1 MLTGIELYI
10 AIQAAGL
17 VFGPILQDLAK
28 DAAKG
33 FAEDFCKDSLKS
45 VFSGKGDGA
54 KAAAKA
60 LKEFLYEFEQELV
73 GADLNEAEQKGYA
86 ESLKQ
91 FTKEPQVRKAIG
103 AALVDV
109 NESVDFKTLAENW
122 DALGLKR
129 LPDDFSW
136 AKLCRRY
143 QNKARSILNEF
154 KELREALE
162 AENIQGIHNTLQTST
177 PVAPGFDTSRYREG
191 LLKRYQNLKLES
203 LDSGGAIH
211 NHIHLTKIFVEQN
224 VRDCQ
229 QFNPR
234 IHELPKDRLSAL
246 RDKGMAKNELS
257 EAEMEK
263 LRWDY
268 FDQSARGVLEAL
280 QGSDERLF
288 VVLGDPGSGKSVL
301 LEYLALVWANRT
313 TVERDKELLPLLV
326 ELKAYARHRETCK
339 SLLEYFHQAP
349 DSCGQLDQHELHQ
362 LLERDGGWFLL
373 DGLDEIFDEAVR
385 ASVVQ
390 EIVNI
395 ATRYPKARFVVTSR
409 VIGYQQQ
416 TLSDAGFSH
425 FMLQDLEPKQIE
437 YFIQQWHDLA
447 YADEVERV
455 HKRER
460 LRKAVDKS
468 HSIKELAQNPLML
481 TMMALLN
488 RHQPLPDDRVDLYEQ
503 TSRLLLH
510 QWDAEKALPTG
521 EDLPLY
527 HKQAMLRAI
536 AYKMQTNP
544 GGLAGNAI
552 AVQELEN
559 TLTHYLQEQGFSE
572 PRRTAASLIEQ
583 LRERNFILCVLGD
596 DLFAFVHRTFLEYFC
611 ASAFLWKFEKE
622 RTLTLEELQS
632 QTFDA
637 HWHHE
642 KWHEVLRLITG
653 QIAIGNPEHAGKL
666 IQSLMNKE
674 NVDNEFTPLI
684 LAAECLGEVRNRGA
698 IGALDAQLLDEL
710 KKLSVPYPTEQGDNL
725 EDGEIA
731 RIYRF
736 TAKVLQTISL
746 IWSDTPATAQWLR
759 EVVIQQTT
767 DMRWPAV
774 DILALDWSDDPHTL
788 PFLQERAINDESWAV
803 RDSAISG
810 LADYWIDDPETIS
823 ILQDRAQNDE
833 DNYVRRVSA
842 RRLAQG
848 WPDNSEVQAFL
859 AELKK
864 QQPNLFKV

>member
-1 MLTGIELYI
+1 
-10 AIQAAGL
+10 
-17 VFGPILQDLAK
+17 LAK
-28 DAAKG
+28 EAAKG

-45 VFSGKGDGA
+45 VFSGRGDGA
-54 KAAAKA
+54 EAAAKA

-91 FTKEPQVRKAIG
+91 FTKEPEVRKTIG
-103 AALVDV
+103 AALVDM
-109 NESVDFKTLAENW
+109 NQSVDFKTLAEKW

-154 KELREALE
+154 DELREALK
-162 AENIQGIHNTLQTST
+162 AENAQDTRDAAERLAGL
-177 PVAPGFDTSRYREG
+177 APGFDTSRYRDG

-211 NHIHLTKIFVEQN
+211 NPIHLTRIFVEQN

-246 RDKGMAKNELS
+246 RDRGMAKNELS
-257 EAEMEK
+257 EAKMER
-263 LRWDY
+263 LRRDY

-280 QGSDERLF
+280 RSSEERLF

-301 LEYLALVWANRT
+301 LEYLALVWANLT
-313 TVERDKELLPLLV
+313 TIERDKASLPLLV
-326 ELKAYARHRETCK
+326 ELKAYARHRENCK

-349 DSCGQLDQHELHQ
+349 DGCGQLDQHELHQ

-390 EIVNI
+390 EIVNLS
-395 ATRYPKARFVVTSR
+395 TRYPEARFVVTSR

-416 TLSDAGFSH
+416 KLSDAHFRH

-437 YFIQQWHDLA
+437 DFIQRWHDLA
-447 YADEVERV
+447 YADEAERV

-460 LRKAVDKS
+460 LRKAVNNS
-468 HSIKELAQNPLML
+468 RPIKELAQNPLML

-510 QWDAEKALPTG
+510 QWDAEKALPGG

-552 AVQELEN
+552 AVHELED
-559 TLTHYLQEQGFSE
+559 TLAQYLQEQGFSE
-572 PRRTAASLIEQ
+572 PRRTAANLIEQ

-622 RTLTLEELQS
+622 RTLTLEELQA

-637 HWHHE
+637 HWQDE

-653 QIAIGNPEHAGKL
+653 QIAIGNPEHAAQL
-666 IQSLMNKE
+666 IQSLMIKE
-674 NVDNEFTPLI
+674 NVDNEFIPFI
-684 LAAECLGEVRNRGA
+684 LAAGCLGEVRNRGA

-710 KKLSVPYPTEQGDNL
+710 KNLSVLKPPKEGGDERRRVYQRN
-725 EDGEIA
+725 A
-731 RIYRF
+731 R
-736 TAKVLQTISL
+736 AVQVISL
-746 IWSDTPATAQWLR
+746 TWSATPTIAQWLR
-759 EVVIQQTT
+759 EIAIQQNEG
-767 DMRWPAV
+767 MRCLALN
-774 DILALDWSDDPHTL
+774 ILARDWSDEPHTL
-788 PFLQERAINDESWAV
+788 PFLQERTTKDEYW
-803 RDSAISG
+803 
-810 LADYWIDDPETIS
+810 LARHILMENLHRHWLDDPTTIS
-823 ILQDRAQNDE
+823 IIQDRAQNDE
-833 DNYVRRVSA
+833 DDTVRLSAAMRLNY
-842 RRLAQG
+842 G
-848 WPDNSEVQAFL
+848 WPNNSAVQAFL

-864 QQPNLFKV
+864 EQPDLFDE

>member
-10 AIQAAGL
+10 AAQAAGI
-17 VFGPILQDLAK
+17 VFGPILNDLAK

-45 VFSGKGDGA
+45 VFSGRGDGA

-73 GADLNEAEQKGYA
+73 GADLDEEEQKGYA

-91 FTKEPQVRKAIG
+91 FTREPEVRKTIG

-109 NESVDFKTLAENW
+109 NESVDFKTLAEKW

-154 KELREALE
+154 TELRDALE
-162 AENIQGIHNTLQTST
+162 AENAQDTRDATQRLAGL
-177 PVAPGFDTSRYREG
+177 APGFDTSRYRDG

-234 IHELPKDRLSAL
+234 IHELPKDRLSVL

-263 LRWDY
+263 LRRDY
-268 FDQSARGVLEAL
+268 FGQSARGVLEAL
-280 QGSDERLF
+280 RRTDERLF

-326 ELKAYARHRETCK
+326 ELKAYARHRKDCQ
-339 SLLEYFHQAP
+339 SLLGYFHQAP
-349 DSCGQLDQHELHQ
+349 DGCGQLDQHELHQ
-362 LLERDGGWFLL
+362 VLERDGGWFLL

-390 EIVNI
+390 EIANL

-409 VIGYQQQ
+409 VIGYLQQ
-416 TLSDAGFSH
+416 TLSDAGFRH

-437 YFIQQWHDLA
+437 DFIQRWHDLA
-447 YADEVERV
+447 YADEAERL

-460 LRKAVDKS
+460 LRKAVNNS
-468 HSIKELAQNPLML
+468 RPIKELAQNPLML

-503 TSRLLLH
+503 ASRLLLH
-510 QWDAEKALPTG
+510 QWDAEKALSG
-521 EDLPLY
+521 DKNLPIRD
-527 HKQAMLRAI
+527 KWAMLRAI
-536 AYKMQTNP
+536 AYKMQTNS

-552 AVQELEN
+552 AVHELED
-559 TLTHYLQEQGFSE
+559 TLAHYLKENSFNE
-572 PRRTAASLIEQ
+572 PRRTAANLIEQ

-611 ASAFLWKFEKE
+611 ASAFLWKFKEE
-622 RTLTLEELQS
+622 RTLSLDDLQA

-637 HWHHE
+637 HWQDE

-653 QIAIGNPEHAGKL
+653 QIAIGNAKDAGQL
-666 IQSLMNKE
+666 IQSLMNKQHT
-674 NVDNEFTPLI
+674 NYKFTHLF
-684 LAAECLGEVRNRGA
+684 LAAECLGEVRNREA

-710 KKLSVPYPTEQGDNL
+710 KIISVVTGPSRVDSL
-725 EDGEIA
+725 
-731 RIYRF
+731 RF
-736 TAKVLQTISL
+736 HEERRVEKAIETISL
-746 IWSDTPATAQWLR
+746 IWSDTPTTAQWLR
-759 EVVIQQTT
+759 EIVLKQNIYIGYLA
-767 DMRWPAV
+767 MRT
-774 DILALDWSDDPHTL
+774 LAFDWLDDSHTL
-788 PFLQERAINDESWAV
+788 PFLQEHAFNDEGSWFNLE
-803 RDSAISG
+803 IQEL
-810 LADYWIDDPETIS
+810 LAK
-823 ILQDRAQNDE
+823 
-833 DNYVRRVSA
+833 
-842 RRLAQG
+842 
-848 WPDNSEVQAFL
+848 
-859 AELKK
+859 LKK
-864 QQPNLFKV
+864 EQPELFR